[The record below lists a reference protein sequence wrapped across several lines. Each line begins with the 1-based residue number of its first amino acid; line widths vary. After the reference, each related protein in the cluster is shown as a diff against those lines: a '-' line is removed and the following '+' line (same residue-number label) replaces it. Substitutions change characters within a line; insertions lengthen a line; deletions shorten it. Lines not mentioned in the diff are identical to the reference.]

1 MGIRAN
7 HTINFI
13 RNITFEYICLT
24 YKSTRFTTS
33 RTTFINSTTI
43 HRVGCEQSSTT
54 LLPTEVGFESAVSL
68 SQTGTN
74 RDIHV
79 HVGNSVHLLAILIS
93 AEISKCFLE
102 FGGYSFQDELKS
114 DFYVSFW
121 LSQI

>member
-43 HRVGCEQSSTT
+43 QSWFVNSHQPHSFPQKWALRVQYHYHK
-54 LLPTEVGFESAVSL
+54 
-68 SQTGTN
+68 Q
-74 RDIHV
+74 
-79 HVGNSVHLLAILIS
+79 VGNSVHLLAISIS
-93 AEISKCFLE
+93 AEILKCFPE
-102 FGGYSFQDELKS
+102 FGGYNQFSR
-114 DFYVSFW
+114 
-121 LSQI
+121 